1 MRKGSDLIGKPVI
14 GFDTGEKIETISD
27 LIFDQ
32 QNNQLLGFLVD
43 EGGWFREA
51 KVLPLQSVQSIGPDA
66 VIIPDRSGVVAAPR
80 VPLMQQILE
89 RNNILKGTHIMTT
102 DGRDLGKLA
111 DLYFDEKTGIIEG
124 YDVSGGVFAD
134 AYSGR
139 AFVPATH
146 TLHIGEDAA
155 FVPPEVAAMM
165 EVQEDGGI
173 KGALQ
178 SASDKVKDTAQSASD
193 KVKDVAG
200 DARAAL
206 VNQVVPPEEQRTYTL
221 GKVAESDVTAPDG
234 TLIIAKGQQV
244 TPLAVDA
251 AQAHNVLDQL
261 YRATGG
267 SVTDQLRERAG
278 DAVGGVAAAATI
290 EQARGRRALQPV
302 RTSEGIF
309 IVAPGQIVTDTV
321 IQRAKQYDREQEL
334 LQAVGLAPADA
345 ARGSASSAGD
355 TLAAGASTVKE
366 GASNLWD
373 KVKAKV
379 SDVQERSA
387 QQIEEQR
394 IEHALGRP
402 TTRVILDR
410 QDNVILNTGEII
422 THKAVEMARQSDV
435 LGVLLSSV
443 FDHEPP
449 LAPEASRA
457 PESGRAALDHEQQAG
472 E

>member
-1 MRKGSDLIGKPVI
+1 MRKGTDLIGKPVI
-14 GFDTGEKIETISD
+14 AFDTGEKIETVSD

-51 KVLPLQSVQSIGPDA
+51 KVLPLQSIQSIGPDA
-66 VIIPDRSGVVAAPR
+66 ILIPRKDAVIDAAR
-80 VPLMQQILE
+80 VPVIQRILE
-89 RNNILKGTHIMTT
+89 RNNILKGTQIMTT
-102 DGRDLGKLA
+102 DGRDLGKMA
-111 DLYFDEKTGIIEG
+111 DLYFDEQSGRVEG
-124 YDVSGGVFAD
+124 YDVSGGIFAD

-139 AFVPATH
+139 SFVPATH
-146 TLHIGEDAA
+146 TFHIGEDAA
-155 FVPPEVAAMM
+155 FVPPEVATMM

-178 SASDKVKDTAQSASD
+178 TAGDKVKETAT
-193 KVKDVAG
+193 
-200 DARAAL
+200 DARAA
-206 VNQVVPPEEQRTYTL
+206 VTNKVVSPEEQRAFVL
-221 GKVAESDVTAPDG
+221 GKVAQEDVAAADG

-251 AQAHNVLDQL
+251 AQTHNVLDQL
-261 YRATGG
+261 YRSTGG
-267 SVTDQLRERAG
+267 SVSDQLRERASG
-278 DAVGGVAAAATI
+278 AVSGATAAATV
-290 EQARGRRALQPV
+290 EQARGRRVIQPV
-302 RTSEGIF
+302 RTPEGIF
-309 IVAPGQIVTDTV
+309 IAAPGQIVTDTV
-321 IQRAKQYDREQEL
+321 IERAKQYNREQEL
-334 LQAVGLAPADA
+334 LQAVGLSSGDA
-345 ARGSASSAGD
+345 AKGTASATGD
-355 TLAAGASTVKE
+355 KISQGATTVKE

-402 TTRVILDR
+402 TTRVILDK

-422 THKAVEMARQSDV
+422 THKAIEMARQSDV

-449 LAPEASRA
+449 LSPEASRA
-457 PESGRAALDHEQQAG
+457 PEPGQAALDNEQTAG
-472 E
+472 S

>member
-1 MRKGSDLIGKPVI
+1 MRKGTDLIGKPVI
-14 GFDTGEKIETISD
+14 AFDTGEKIETVSD

-43 EGGWFREA
+43 EGGWFSEA

-66 VIIPDRSGVVAAPR
+66 ILIPSKTGVVDAAR
-80 VPLMQQILE
+80 VPVMQRILE
-89 RNNILKGTHIMTT
+89 RNNILKGTQIMTT

-111 DLYFDEKTGIIEG
+111 DLYFDEQSGRIEG
-124 YDVSGGVFAD
+124 YDVSGGIFAD

-139 AFVPATH
+139 SFVPATH
-146 TLHIGEDAA
+146 TFHIGEDAA
-155 FVPPEVAAMM
+155 FVPPEVATLM

-173 KGALQ
+173 KGAVQ
-178 SASDKVKDTAQSASD
+178 NASERVRDTAQTAGD
-193 KVKDVAG
+193 KVRDVAG
-200 DARAAL
+200 DARAAM
-206 VNQVVPPEEQRTYTL
+206 VNQVVPAEEQRAHAL
-221 GKVAESDVTAPDG
+221 GKIAQSNVTAPDG
-234 TLIIAKGQQV
+234 TLIVAQGQTV

-251 AQAHNVLDQL
+251 AQTHNVLDQL

-278 DAVGGVAAAATI
+278 DALGNVSAAATV
-290 EQARGRRALQPV
+290 EQARGRRMMQPV

-309 IVAPGQIVTDTV
+309 IAAPGQIVTDTV
-321 IQRAKQYDREQEL
+321 IQRAKQYNREQEL

-345 ARGSASSAGD
+345 ARGSANATGD
-355 TLAAGASTVKE
+355 KIAAGAATVKE
-366 GASNLWD
+366 EAGNLWD

-422 THKAVEMARQSDV
+422 THKAIEMARQSDV

-457 PESGRAALDHEQQAG
+457 PEPGRAALDQEQQAG
-472 E
+472 S